1 MEELPRKWVTVD
13 NRGRV
18 TLPKYLLEAIG
29 VDMKDAGN
37 AVLLVAAYPSLESA
51 KSLIVKKGS
60 I

>member
-1 MEELPRKWVTVD
+1 MPRRWVTVD

-37 AVLLVAAYPSLESA
+37 AVLLVEAYPSLEDA
-51 KSLIVKKGS
+51 KVLTLKKGR